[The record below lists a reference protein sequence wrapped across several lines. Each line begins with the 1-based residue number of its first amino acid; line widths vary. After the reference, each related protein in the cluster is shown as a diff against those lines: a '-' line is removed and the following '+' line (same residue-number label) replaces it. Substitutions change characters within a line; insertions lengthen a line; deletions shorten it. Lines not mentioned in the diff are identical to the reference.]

1 MLQQTVQMRIPVQR
15 CVQVLQHSVGKYSA
29 VLRQIGVVLYEVSVG
44 CVHLGG
50 GCAEVEYV
58 SCVYQC
64 QCVRDVL
71 VRTVCAQLVGAHGG
85 HEVVGVLLL
94 SGNYWR
100 LHRLLHRLLHLLL
113 DNRLL
118 YLGLSVF
125 T

>member
-1 MLQQTVQMRIPVQR
+1 MRVPAQR
-15 CVQVLQHSVGKYSA
+15 CVQVLQHSVCKYSA

-71 VRTVCAQLVGAHGG
+71 VRTVCAQLVRAHGG

-94 SGNYWR
+94 SVNYWR
-100 LHRLLHRLLHLLL
+100 LHRLLHLLLHLLL

-118 YLGLSVF
+118 YLGLSVL